1 MKTHNLFCYPRYVWI
16 TYGWYHDNWWTS
28 AVNNH
33 PIRCSEDELVMLLR
47 LSISIETDPVPD
59 DFDASTDVQMVLT
72 QF

>member
-1 MKTHNLFCYPRYVWI
+1 M
-16 TYGWYHDNWWTS
+16 
-28 AVNNH
+28 NNH

-72 QF
+72 